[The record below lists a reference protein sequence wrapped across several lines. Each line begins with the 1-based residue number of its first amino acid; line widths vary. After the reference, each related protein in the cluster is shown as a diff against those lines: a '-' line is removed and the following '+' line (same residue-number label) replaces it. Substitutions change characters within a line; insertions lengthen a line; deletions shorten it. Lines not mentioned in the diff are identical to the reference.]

1 MQSMAAASFDPHL
14 AAVPSPWVVRFAH
27 LVSPAARVLDVACGG
42 GRHALF
48 FAARGCM
55 VDAVD
60 RDAALAAVFS
70 DQPRVRFLAADL
82 EGGPWPYPGR
92 RFDAVVVTNYLH
104 RPLFADLLEAIADGG
119 VLLYE
124 TFAVGN
130 EAFGRP
136 SNPAHLLAARELLE
150 VVGRRLHVL
159 AYEDGVVA
167 RPRPARVQRLCAL
180 RGPVALEKLALE
192 ADAPLGG
199 G

>member
-1 MQSMAAASFDPHL
+1 MQSTAAASFDPRL
-14 AAVPSPWVVRFAH
+14 AVAPSPWVLRFAH
-27 LVSPAARVLDVACGG
+27 LVPPGARVLDVACGN

-48 FAARGCM
+48 FAARGST

-70 DQPRVRFLAADL
+70 DQARVRFLAADL

-104 RPLFADLLEAIADGG
+104 RPLFADLLDALADGG

-124 TFAVGN
+124 TFAAGN